1 MPQSNHYSHQSRSH
15 NDRRRQQ
22 PDEKVQ
28 ATVNIGQRFPLT
40 IRRLGINGEG
50 IGYYKHVITFV
61 KGALPEEVVVAEVT
75 AVHPRYLEAKIRCIR
90 KPSPDRVDPRDAYA
104 GEVGGFELEHLD
116 YPAQL
121 AFKQDLIRQ
130 ALEKYR
136 PAGYRHYDVRPTI
149 GMTNPYEYRNKA
161 QFQVRLI
168 DGHVAAGLYKENS
181 HDLVDLP
188 TCSVQMPATMT
199 VMRQVVAWLEE
210 LQVPI
215 YDEEHNSGIVK
226 TIVVREAAA
235 TGEIQLVFITN
246 TPKLPKKHQLLM
258 KIAEKL
264 PMVVSVMQNINAGKT
279 SLIWGDQTT
288 LLAGKPTI
296 TEELDGLVFDLS
308 ARAFFQLNPQ
318 QTKKL
323 YRLAREALN
332 LAPNETL
339 VDAYSGVG
347 TIGLSLA
354 DVAKEVRG
362 MDTIPAAVADANAN
376 AQRNQITNAHYEVGE
391 AEVLLPQWLAS
402 GFAPDAMV
410 VDPPRTGLDNVLIDA
425 ILQSAPEKL
434 VYISCNPSTL
444 AQDLQALTRGYQ
456 VDYIQSID
464 MFPQTARCEAVV
476 RFTKRH

>member
-1 MPQSNHYSHQSRSH
+1 
-15 NDRRRQQ
+15 
-22 PDEKVQ
+22 
-28 ATVNIGQRFPLT
+28 
-40 IRRLGINGEG
+40 
-50 IGYYKHVITFV
+50 
-61 KGALPEEVVVAEVT
+61 
-75 AVHPRYLEAKIRCIR
+75 
-90 KPSPDRVDPRDAYA
+90 
-104 GEVGGFELEHLD
+104 
-116 YPAQL
+116 
-121 AFKQDLIRQ
+121 
-130 ALEKYR
+130 
-136 PAGYRHYDVRPTI
+136 
-149 GMTNPYEYRNKA
+149 MTNPYEYRNKA

-168 DGHVAAGLYKENS
+168 GGHVAVLYKENS
-181 HDLVDLP
+181 HDLADLP

-258 KIAEKL
+258 KIAEKM
-264 PMVVSVMQNINAGKT
+264 PMVVSVMQNINAGET
-279 SLIWGDQTT
+279 WWNFIDLGWPNNITGRQT
-288 LLAGKPTI
+288 TI
-296 TEELDGLVFDLS
+296 TEELHGLVFDLS

-318 QTKKL
+318 QTMKL

-332 LAPNETL
+332 LSPNETL

-376 AQRNQITNAHYEVGE
+376 AQRNQITNGHYEVGE
-391 AEVLLPQWLAS
+391 TEVLLPQWLAS

-425 ILQSAPEKL
+425 ICKAHRKNSSTFHVTHRRLLRIYKHLPADIKSTIFNRSTCSRKQLVAKPSSASRSVINLP
-434 VYISCNPSTL
+434 
-444 AQDLQALTRGYQ
+444 LTAKHIRGNHHGSYW
-456 VDYIQSID
+456 
-464 MFPQTARCEAVV
+464 
-476 RFTKRH
+476 

>member
-1 MPQSNHYSHQSRSH
+1 MTEFNHYPNQRRGGRPQTDHQ
-15 NDRRRQQ
+15 
-22 PDEKVQ
+22 PAEKIQ
-28 ATVNIGQRFPLT
+28 ASVTIGQRFPLT
-40 IRRLGINGEG
+40 IKRLGINGEG

-61 KGALPEEVVVAEVT
+61 KGALPGEVIVAEVT
-75 AVHPRYLEAKIRCIR
+75 AVHPRYLEAKLRTLR
-90 KPSPDRVDPRDAYA
+90 QASPDRVDPRDAYA
-104 GEVGGFELEHLD
+104 DEVGGFELEHLD

-121 AFKQDLIRQ
+121 KFKQDLIRQ

-136 PAGYRHYDVRPTI
+136 PAGYQHYDVRPTI
-149 GMTNPYEYRNKA
+149 GMTDPYEYRNKA
-161 QFQVRLI
+161 QFQVRVI
-168 DGHVAAGLYKENS
+168 DGHVAAGLYQENS
-181 HDLVDLP
+181 HNLVDLP
-188 TCSVQMPATMT
+188 TCSVQMPVTMV
-199 VMRQVVAWLEE
+199 VMRQVVQWLED

-226 TIVVREAAA
+226 TVIVRAAAA
-235 TGEIQLVFITN
+235 TGEVQLVFVTN
-246 TPKLPKKHQLLM
+246 TPKFPKHHQLLM

-264 PMVVSVMQNINAGKT
+264 PMVVSVMQNVNIGKT

-296 TEELDGLVFDLS
+296 TEKLDGLTFDLS
-308 ARAFFQLNPQ
+308 ARAFFQLNPS

-323 YRLAREALN
+323 YRLAREALD
-332 LAPNETL
+332 LSPNETL

-362 MDTIPAAVADANAN
+362 MDTIPAAVMDANEN
-376 AQRNQITNAHYEVGE
+376 AKRNGITNATYAVGE
-391 AEVLLPQWLAS
+391 AEVLLPQWLAA
-402 GFAPDAMV
+402 GFDPDAMI
-410 VDPPRTGLDNVLIDA
+410 VDPPRTGLDEVLIDA
-425 ILQSAPEKL
+425 ILQNAPEKL

-444 AQDLQALTRGYQ
+444 AQDLRGLTRGYQ

>member
-1 MPQSNHYSHQSRSH
+1 M
-15 NDRRRQQ
+15 
-22 PDEKVQ
+22 
-28 ATVNIGQRFPLT
+28 G
-40 IRRLGINGEG
+40 
-50 IGYYKHVITFV
+50 
-61 KGALPEEVVVAEVT
+61 
-75 AVHPRYLEAKIRCIR
+75 
-90 KPSPDRVDPRDAYA
+90 
-104 GEVGGFELEHLD
+104 
-116 YPAQL
+116 
-121 AFKQDLIRQ
+121 
-130 ALEKYR
+130 
-136 PAGYRHYDVRPTI
+136 
-149 GMTNPYEYRNKA
+149 
-161 QFQVRLI
+161 
-168 DGHVAAGLYKENS
+168 
-181 HDLVDLP
+181 
-188 TCSVQMPATMT
+188 
-199 VMRQVVAWLEE
+199 QVVAWLEE

-332 LAPNETL
+332 LSPNEAL

-354 DVAKEVRG
+354 DMA
-362 MDTIPAAVADANAN
+362 
-376 AQRNQITNAHYEVGE
+376 
-391 AEVLLPQWLAS
+391 
-402 GFAPDAMV
+402 
-410 VDPPRTGLDNVLIDA
+410 
-425 ILQSAPEKL
+425 
-434 VYISCNPSTL
+434 
-444 AQDLQALTRGYQ
+444 
-456 VDYIQSID
+456 
-464 MFPQTARCEAVV
+464 
-476 RFTKRH
+476 